1 MLVLYLTESFL
12 VEAIPDVYKAIWSTS
27 GKCVVSEIIPSIN
40 NNIKVKK
47 ENVFMHKFTHQKW
60 RLFLEGNKSVTK
72 AKPNKNL
79 ILKVKSNARNFKSFI
94 GVTPLVPS
102 KLINFKQR
110 QINVWDSLPLP
121 LEEFPQPLSESLFGW
136 A

>member
-1 MLVLYLTESFL
+1 MFL
-12 VEAIPDVYKAIWSTS
+12 CTNSP
-27 GKCVVSEIIPSIN
+27 
-40 NNIKVKK
+40 IKN
-47 ENVFMHKFTHQKW
+47 EDCPW
-60 RLFLEGNKSVTK
+60 RANKSVTK

-94 GVTPLVPS
+94 GVTPLVAS

-110 QINVWDSLPLP
+110 QINVWDSLPLS